1 MKRILLLG
9 PALLLGAAPAHATGG
24 FQCWTADR
32 GIVLTG
38 SFGNSVGMP
47 MDAAFLEVGGR
58 TLRTSGED
66 AQIVIVRQWIGEG
79 EIRVD
84 LAARNE
90 ERLEARL
97 RARLGVEGSG
107 SGTLER
113 EGVSHRVRCEMERMD
128 QE

>member
-9 PALLLGAAPAHATGG
+9 PALLLAAAPAHATGG
-24 FQCWTADR
+24 FECWTPDR
-32 GIVLTG
+32 GIVLIG

-47 MDAAFLEVGGR
+47 MER

-66 AQIVIVRQWIGEG
+66 AQIVIMRQWIGEG
-79 EIRVD
+79 EVRVD

-97 RARLGVEGSG
+97 RARLEAEGTG

-113 EGVSHRVRCEMERMD
+113 DGATHRVRCEMERMD
-128 QE
+128 E